1 MYARGL
7 SSALHFQE
15 CAAKV
20 DDHYSTAKNKP
31 MSDLMEH
38 LKHAETPV
46 PIEFQ
51 EKTKKIPPTFPMER

>member
-20 DDHYSTAKNKP
+20 DDHYSTAQNKP

-38 LKHAETPV
+38 LKTRRNPSAH
-46 PIEFQ
+46 
-51 EKTKKIPPTFPMER
+51 